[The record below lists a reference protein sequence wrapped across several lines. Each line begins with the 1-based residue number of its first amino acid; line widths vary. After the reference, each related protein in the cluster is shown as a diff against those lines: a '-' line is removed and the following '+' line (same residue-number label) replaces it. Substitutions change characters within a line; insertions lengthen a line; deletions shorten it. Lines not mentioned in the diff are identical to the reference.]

1 MSNSWPVKV
10 RVVVRGAAVVG
21 GVVAGGEVCRVRG
34 GGPLVGGVVLVDGGG
49 AELGGVV
56 CVTGALACAAAAE
69 VAGVVL
75 NVASATRPIA
85 EMMRAGTAR
94 RIYSSNRSKW
104 IWWWGTPMRRRRP
117 HNALTKAGGPQT

>member
-1 MSNSWPVKV
+1 MYAERCRSLGSCTASTSVIVWPCTVICTCTGPYWLSNSWPVKV

-69 VAGVVL
+69 VAGVV
-75 NVASATRPIA
+75 
-85 EMMRAGTAR
+85 
-94 RIYSSNRSKW
+94 
-104 IWWWGTPMRRRRP
+104 
-117 HNALTKAGGPQT
+117 